1 MSEFLRNTD
10 AFMWSIE
17 RDPRLRSTIVTLIV
31 LEETP
36 AWGDVVDRFDRL
48 TRAVPRFRQRVVESP
63 YPLPPRWEDDHDFDL
78 TFHLRRVAATKPG
91 SFDTVLEAARVAAMA
106 DFDRARPLWEATL
119 VEGLSD
125 GGAALLVKL
134 HHSLTDGVGAVE
146 MSAILFDGGQRSGHP
161 GALPTPSASMPSGVF
176 ALARDLALDAGR
188 AAAGALKEVPT
199 LILGSLRRPV
209 DAAVEAVSIV
219 GSIARTT
226 RPILYAGSPIMLER
240 SAVRRLA
247 VSQVSMDK
255 LHCAGKVAGGSLN
268 DALIA
273 AVAGG
278 LSRYHEKHGKVANH
292 FVVSMPISTRAEADP
307 IGGNRATLMRF
318 DVPADAMDPAERI
331 RLIHEQTAKCRNEK
345 SLAYT
350 QLIAGALNG
359 MPGGYVGSALR
370 HVDFVVS
377 DVPGFSERLYFAG
390 APVRMPFA
398 FSPTIGAAL
407 NVTLVSYVDT
417 CSIGINTDTRAIS
430 DLGDFYDCLAAGFD
444 DVLHLAE
451 VEPRR

>member
-1 MSEFLRNTD
+1 MTEFLRNSD

-17 RDPRLRSTIVTLIV
+17 RDARLRSTIVTLIV

-36 AWGDVVDRFDRL
+36 DWDDVVERFDRL
-48 TRAVPRFRQRVVESP
+48 ARAVPRFRQRVVESP

-78 TFHLRRVAATKPG
+78 TFHLRRVSAAKPG
-91 SFDTVLEAARVAAMA
+91 TFDTVLEAARLAAMA

-119 VEGLSD
+119 VEGMSD

-134 HHSLTDGVGAVE
+134 HHSLTDGIGAVE
-146 MSAILFDGGQRSGHP
+146 MSAILFDGERRGHF

-188 AAAGALKEVPT
+188 AVSGALKGVPT
-199 LILGSLRRPV
+199 LILGSLRRPI
-209 DAAVEAVSIV
+209 DAAVEAVSTIS
-219 GSIARTT
+219 SIARTT

-331 RLIHEQTAKCRNEK
+331 RLIHEQTAKSRNEK

-350 QLIAGALNG
+350 QLIAGALNV

-377 DVPGFSERLYFAG
+377 DVPGFTERLYFAG
-390 APVRMPFA
+390 AAVRMPFA

-407 NVTLVSYVDT
+407 NVTLLSYVDT
-417 CSIGINTDTRAIS
+417 CSLGINVDTRAIP

-451 VEPRR
+451 VMHRR